1 MYMAEDVEAEAHSGM
16 LEARYANHFRVGHNA
31 IEVVLE
37 FAQFYA
43 GDRTAVTHTK
53 IVTSPAY
60 AKALLRVLQNF
71 VEEYERAYGPIAM
84 AQLDQ

>member
-1 MYMAEDVEAEAHSGM
+1 MVEDFGADAHSGR

-31 IEVVLE
+31 IEMVLE

-43 GDRTAVTHTK
+43 GDRTAATHTK

-60 AKALLRVLQNF
+60 AKALLGLLQNV
-71 VEEYERAYGPIAM
+71 VEEYERAHGPIAM
-84 AQLDQ
+84 EQLDQE